1 MGKVS
6 TQEGMRSSRPF
17 ACNGGGGGWKL
28 IVLVHTY

>member
-17 ACNGGGGGWKL
+17 AYNGGGGWKL